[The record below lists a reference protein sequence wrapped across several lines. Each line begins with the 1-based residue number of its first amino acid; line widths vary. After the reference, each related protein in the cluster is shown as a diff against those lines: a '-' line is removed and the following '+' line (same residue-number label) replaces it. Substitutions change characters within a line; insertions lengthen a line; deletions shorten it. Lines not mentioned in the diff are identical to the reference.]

1 MLKVKSV
8 FHLHQL
14 MNLTGS
20 WILSKYKM
28 IFALSWVC
36 CSIFCSNGQQQ
47 FRLDTSFLN
56 MDSDI
61 YFKEIS
67 KVDPMKSAMLSAIL
81 PGLGQINNKQAFK
94 VPFVYAGFMG
104 FAHFINENNK
114 LYHTFRNAYLAST
127 DNRADTENRIEGQF
141 NSNALKQ
148 QADNLKRDRDYL
160 VLLMTLF
167 YLTNVAEAYI
177 SGHLREFKIN
187 DSFLAQL
194 QPTIQSTPLSSPV
207 FGFSLKFSF

>member
-1 MLKVKSV
+1 
-8 FHLHQL
+8 
-14 MNLTGS
+14 
-20 WILSKYKM
+20 
-28 IFALSWVC
+28 
-36 CSIFCSNGQQQ
+36 
-47 FRLDTSFLN
+47 
-56 MDSDI
+56 MDSDV

-67 KVDPMKSAMLSAIL
+67 KVDPMKSAMLSAVL

-114 LYHTFRNAYLAST
+114 LYHTFRNAYLASS
-127 DNRADTENRIEGQF
+127 DNRAETENRIKGQF
-141 NSNALKQ
+141 SSSALKQ

-167 YLTNVAEAYI
+167 YFTNIAEAYI

-194 QPTIQSTPLSSPV
+194 QPTIQSTPLYSPI
-207 FGFSLKFSF
+207 FGFSLKLSF

>member
-1 MLKVKSV
+1 
-8 FHLHQL
+8 
-14 MNLTGS
+14 MNLIGS
-20 WILSKYKM
+20 WILSKYK
-28 IFALSWVC
+28 IISTLSWVFC
-36 CSIFCSNGQQQ
+36 FIFYSNGQQL
-47 FRLDTSFLN
+47 FRLDTSFLS
-56 MDSDI
+56 MDSDM

-67 KVDPMKSAMLSAIL
+67 KVDPMESAMLSAVL

-94 VPFVYAGFMG
+94 VPFVYAGFLG

-114 LYHTFRNAYLAST
+114 LYHTFRNAYLATT
-127 DNRADTENRIEGQF
+127 DNRTDTENKIEGQF
-141 NSNALKQ
+141 SSSALKQ

-177 SGHLREFKIN
+177 SGHLREFEIN
-187 DSFLAQL
+187 DSFSAQL

-207 FGFSLKFSF
+207 LGFSLKFSF

>member
-1 MLKVKSV
+1 
-8 FHLHQL
+8 
-14 MNLTGS
+14 MNLIGS
-20 WILSKYKM
+20 WILSKYK
-28 IFALSWVC
+28 IISALSWVFC
-36 CSIFCSNGQQQ
+36 FIFYSNGQQL
-47 FRLDTSFLN
+47 FRLDTSFLS
-56 MDSDI
+56 MDSDM

-67 KVDPMKSAMLSAIL
+67 KVDPMKSAMLSAVL

-94 VPFVYAGFMG
+94 VPFVYAGFLG

-114 LYHTFRNAYLAST
+114 LYHTFRNAYLATT
-127 DNRADTENRIEGQF
+127 DNRTDTENRIEGQF
-141 NSNALKQ
+141 SSSALKQ

-160 VLLMTLF
+160 VILMTLF

-187 DSFLAQL
+187 DSFLAQF

-207 FGFSLKFSF
+207 LGFSLKFSF

>member
-1 MLKVKSV
+1 
-8 FHLHQL
+8 
-14 MNLTGS
+14 
-20 WILSKYKM
+20 
-28 IFALSWVC
+28 
-36 CSIFCSNGQQQ
+36 
-47 FRLDTSFLN
+47 

-127 DNRADTENRIEGQF
+127 DNRADTENRIDGQF
-141 NSNALKQ
+141 NFNALKQ

-187 DSFLAQL
+187 DSFLAKL